1 MSDHQMDAARYA
13 FIKQPKMVGYWLLP
27 GSVEGAG
34 TTMIGCYKKPRW
46 LTIKL
51 MDWLLEFKY
60 KESL

>member
-1 MSDHQMDAARYA
+1 MSDHKMDAARYA
-13 FIKQPKMVGYWLLP
+13 FFKPHKVVGYWLLP

>member
-13 FIKQPKMVGYWLLP
+13 FYKPHKVVGYWMLP
-27 GSVEGAG
+27 GSVGGAG
-34 TTMIGCYKKPRW
+34 VTMACYKKPRW

-60 KESL
+60 EESL